1 MRITREALLKLA
13 RNTVDLRTRLDR
25 HLVCVYLTG
34 SLLSN
39 EPLLGGTTD
48 IDLVFVHDSEPP
60 VAREVERVSDEVHLD
75 IAHFSQMV
83 FQHPRSLRLDP
94 WLGGYLIENPVV
106 LYETQHWFE
115 FTQASVAAQFNR
127 PETIL
132 MRARPLSESARQ
144 SWLSLHMGQLEPG
157 PLWVSTYLGILRDA
171 ANTIACLSGVPLT
184 ERRFLLEFP
193 QRAQAIE
200 RPGLAAGLVDL
211 YYSQPATPDSWL
223 VWQAGWKAALTAVAG
238 LPNCP
243 ARLKICRQGYY
254 ERAANVLWADHPE
267 AAIWIMLQTWTLAI
281 NSAPELAAP
290 EQWKNLCQALELDEA
305 NLKNRVGA
313 LDVYL
318 DTVEETLD
326 VWARQMGV

>member
-132 MRARPLSESARQ
+132 GSSVSSFKSE
-144 SWLSLHMGQLEPG
+144 
-157 PLWVSTYLGILRDA
+157 
-171 ANTIACLSGVPLT
+171 LT
-184 ERRFLLEFP
+184 EHTVSAGIEHTYAPDKRWILEGGYGVTNNLISAKVSWY
-193 QRAQAIE
+193 RKYIE
-200 RPGLAAGLVDL
+200 LGLNIYPESVFIM
-211 YYSQPATPDSWL
+211 QPEF
-223 VWQAGWKAALTAVAG
+223 
-238 LPNCP
+238 N
-243 ARLKICRQGYY
+243 I
-254 ERAANVLWADHPE
+254 H
-267 AAIWIMLQTWTLAI
+267 I
-281 NSAPELAAP
+281 NF
-290 EQWKNLCQALELDEA
+290 
-305 NLKNRVGA
+305 
-313 LDVYL
+313 
-318 DTVEETLD
+318 
-326 VWARQMGV
+326 